1 MSRIPRS
8 LNANLDVYRFNGLI
22 KTYFM
27 QYNTSTFPVGKST
40 AEIRLEVLQAAL
52 GHVDGLWYAQLDRA
66 RHLAGEGKA
75 YELPEDKR
83 IREALKL
90 AKKLYAF
97 VEPATT
103 ADPID
108 DSE

>member
-1 MSRIPRS
+1 
-8 LNANLDVYRFNGLI
+8 
-22 KTYFM
+22 M

-52 GHVDGLWYAQLDRA
+52 GHVDSIWYAQLDRA
-66 RHLAGEGKA
+66 RNLAGEGKA

-97 VEPATT
+97 VEPAQTPDS
-103 ADPID
+103 ADD
-108 DSE
+108 NE

>member
-8 LNANLDVYRFNGLI
+8 LNLNLDVYRFNGLI
-22 KTYFM
+22 QTYFM

-52 GHVDGLWYAQLDRA
+52 GHVDSLWYAQLDRA

-97 VEPATT
+97 VEPVADT
-103 ADPID
+103 ANSDE
-108 DSE
+108 SE

>member
-1 MSRIPRS
+1 M
-8 LNANLDVYRFNGLI
+8 
-22 KTYFM
+22 K
-27 QYNTSTFPVGKST
+27 NTTTNTAGKST

-52 GHVDGLWYAQLDRA
+52 GHVDSLWYAQLDRA

-103 ADPID
+103 AEPVD